1 MRRTRLAG
9 AAALLAAALA
19 ACTAPPATAPGTPV
33 TPAPPGSVAT
43 PAAAPEDVLTGL
55 DVPWSVVFVGD
66 TPLLSTRERA
76 EVLEPAAGGGTR
88 VVGTV
93 PDVAPSGEGGLL
105 GLAVRDGYLYTY
117 GTTADGNRVDRFPL
131 TGDPGALGLGPRETV
146 LDGIPAAAHHDGG
159 RIAFGPD
166 GMLYV
171 GTGDAGLRDA
181 SQDPGSLAGKIL
193 RVTPDGGVPEDNPFP
208 GSPVWSLGHRN
219 VQGLAWSDDGTM
231 YATEFGQD
239 TWDELNVITPG
250 ANYGW
255 PVVEGAAGREGYVD
269 PVQQW
274 DPDAAS
280 PSGMASVDGTLYVAN
295 LRGSVLRAVP
305 TADPGTAVDLYPGR
319 YGRLRDAV
327 AAPDGSLWVVTGNTD
342 GRAAPRAG
350 DDRVLRVPL
359 PPP

>member
-1 MRRTRLAG
+1 M
-9 AAALLAAALA
+9 
-19 ACTAPPATAPGTPV
+19 
-33 TPAPPGSVAT
+33 
-43 PAAAPEDVLTGL
+43 LTGL
-55 DVPWSVVFVGD
+55 DVPWSVAFVGD
-66 TPLLSTRERA
+66 TPLISTRERA
-76 EVLEPAAGGGTR
+76 EVLEPVPGGGTR

-105 GLAVRDGYLYTY
+105 GLAVDDGYLYAY
-117 GTTADGNRVDRFPL
+117 ATTADGNRVDRFPL
-131 TGDPGALGLGPRETV
+131 TGGPGALGLGPREPV
-146 LDGIPAAAHHDGG
+146 LAGIPAASHHDGG

-171 GTGDAGLRDA
+171 GTGDAGRRDA
-181 SQDPGSLAGKIL
+181 AQDAGSLAGKIL
-193 RVTPDGGVPEDNPFP
+193 RVTPDGDVPDDNPFP

-219 VQGLAWSDDGTM
+219 VQGLAWSDDGTL

-255 PVVEGAAGREGYVD
+255 PVVEGVAGREGYVD

-280 PSGMASVDGTLYVAN
+280 PSGMAYADGTLYLAN

-305 TADPGTAVDLYPGR
+305 TADPGTAVDLYAGAF
-319 YGRLRDAV
+319 GRLRDAV

-342 GRAAPRAG
+342 GRGEPRAG
-350 DDRVLRVPL
+350 DDRVLRVP
-359 PPP
+359 PADAG